1 MAGLRDFRSLLSL
14 IGEVDIR
21 PIRAEAERPLE
32 LAVVSADP
40 ESALHLVEALRRDP
54 DRPGLQTNS
63 PIYVTTPEKYN
74 PFETVDLVIM
84 ILDRAGLQAL
94 YEGDVLSTWRTAGK
108 HAILILQDAY
118 LLDDPARAVVPSAGG
133 RLVRVLQGNVN
144 DTVFLQQHLVP
155 AVLGLMPEFQLA
167 LARRYPLFRGEV
179 ARRLINDTCTSNSA
193 YSLTTGLAEIVPV
206 LNIPLNVTDIFVLT
220 KAQAFL
226 VYRLG
231 LALGLPT
238 QWQSYIAEFGG
249 VLGAGFFW
257 RQVARMLIGLIPGFG
272 IIPKVAISYAGT
284 YVVGQVVYQWY
295 LTGRHISASRIR
307 SLYSQALTQ
316 GRQLASGLFARRLH
330 LPRRKK
336 SNTQPVRAKPEKKR
350 LKQDQSKATASVQAI
365 AEQVCPV
372 CGRTS
377 RVDAHY
383 CQYCGQPLDQLQLSS
398 PSEGNSPRN

>member
-1 MAGLRDFRSLLSL
+1 
-14 IGEVDIR
+14 
-21 PIRAEAERPLE
+21 
-32 LAVVSADP
+32 
-40 ESALHLVEALRRDP
+40 
-54 DRPGLQTNS
+54 
-63 PIYVTTPEKYN
+63 
-74 PFETVDLVIM
+74 
-84 ILDRAGLQAL
+84 
-94 YEGDVLSTWRTAGK
+94 
-108 HAILILQDAY
+108 
-118 LLDDPARAVVPSAGG
+118 
-133 RLVRVLQGNVN
+133 
-144 DTVFLQQHLVP
+144 
-155 AVLGLMPEFQLA
+155 
-167 LARRYPLFRGEV
+167 
-179 ARRLINDTCTSNSA
+179 
-193 YSLTTGLAEIVPV
+193 
-206 LNIPLNVTDIFVLT
+206 
-220 KAQAFL
+220 
-226 VYRLG
+226 
-231 LALGLPT
+231 
-238 QWQSYIAEFGG
+238 
-249 VLGAGFFW
+249 
-257 RQVARMLIGLIPGFG
+257 MLIGLIPGFG